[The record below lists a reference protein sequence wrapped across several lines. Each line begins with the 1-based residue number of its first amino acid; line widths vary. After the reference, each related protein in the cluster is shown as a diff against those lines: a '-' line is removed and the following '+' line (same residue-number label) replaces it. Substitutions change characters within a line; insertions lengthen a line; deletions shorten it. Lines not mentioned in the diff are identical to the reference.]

1 MKRRSKS
8 NIEKLIEN
16 AVRKAGSKGIL
27 QSELWKKLGI
37 NSRDGVKVLSRLV
50 RKGVI
55 AREPVGGDSKR
66 RTYRLF
72 IVEKPKEEKKRVE
85 IKLDTLLEVP
95 CFTCK
100 HLRECGGHN
109 RWDPS
114 NCQLLDEWIQRK
126 ILEMRSRST

>member
-1 MKRRSKS
+1 MKKKS
-8 NIEKLIEN
+8 RGNIERLIED

-72 IVEKPKEEKKRVE
+72 IVEKPKVEKRVE
-85 IKLDTLLEVP
+85 IKLDTLLEIP

-126 ILEMRSRST
+126 IREMTSRSS